1 MEMKNLIS
9 VIIPTYDASSFIRQ
23 CLENILS
30 QSYKH
35 LEVIVVDDG
44 SKDNSV
50 EIIKRYPVKLIQQEN
65 QGAAAARNTGM
76 QAATGEYL
84 HFMDADDL
92 VNLDF
97 YQRLLAAIL
106 SVDADMASGG
116 YVHERLPAFT
126 TVITER
132 FLYVNTD
139 DKMRFANVFHQGNI
153 WKYLYR
159 LSFLRKHKLLF
170 DVQLRNAHDKAF
182 TIQAVYFSNKIISV
196 PGAVYYYKE
205 RGNSLVTALLREK
218 RLIRRRSRAMSNAF
232 CKEFA
237 KKHEIK
243 VLSAPRYVSFH
254 YTLFGILPV
263 ITKRIYNTG
272 RVHWYL
278 LGLFILQMKQA
289 PTSQKMIS

>member
-1 MEMKNLIS
+1 MEKKNLIS
-9 VIIPTYDASSFIRQ
+9 IVIPTYNASSFVSQ

-35 LEVIVVDDG
+35 LEIIVVDDG
-44 SKDNSV
+44 SKDDTV

-65 QGAAAARNTGM
+65 QGAAAARNTGIH
-76 QAATGEYL
+76 AATGDYL

-97 YQRLLAAIL
+97 YERLLAAIL
-106 SVDADMASGG
+106 SVDADMACGG

-126 TVITER
+126 TIITER

-139 DKMRFANVFHQGNI
+139 DKMKFANVFHQGNI

-159 LSFLRKHKLLF
+159 LSFLKEHKLLF

-205 RGNSLVTALLREK
+205 RSNSLVTSMLGEK
-218 RLIRRRSRAMSNAF
+218 KRIRKRSIAMANEY
-232 CKEFA
+232 CKKFA
-237 KKHEIK
+237 EEHQIK
-243 VLSAPRYVSFH
+243 VLSAPHYTTFQ
-254 YTLFGILPV
+254 YTLFGVLPLLV
-263 ITKRIYNTG
+263 KRVYNTG
-272 RVHWYL
+272 RIRWYL
-278 LGLFILQMKQA
+278 LGLFILQMKA
-289 PTSQKMIS
+289 IPISRKMI